1 MRQSWPKL
9 HKGVCTSVSCSREG
23 EAVITGGEDGALN
36 LIHASNGKVERT
48 ISECVHVVVL
58 SSCVSY
64 RGVFAVGGAASA
76 CINAVKFVTKNEV
89 AFVSSFGTLA
99 LSDLRSKESGS
110 LRIFCL

>member
-1 MRQSWPKL
+1 MRQSWPQL

-23 EAVITGGEDGALN
+23 EAAITGGEDGALN

-48 ISECVHVVVL
+48 ISECVRVVVL
-58 SSCVSY
+58 STYVSY
-64 RGVFAVGGAASA
+64 GGVFTGGVASA
-76 CINAVKFVTKNEV
+76 CVNAVKFVTKNEV

-99 LSDLRSKESGS
+99 LFDLRSKESGS